1 MIEVER
7 KFGST
12 ECKVLIAG
20 TGITLVEEL
29 SIAIKT
35 VRETI
40 SESIGQEGADLL
52 VNAAIK
58 TAMEEEIKK

>member
-7 KFGST
+7 KFGNT

-40 SESIGQEGADLL
+40 SESIGQEGADPLMQ
-52 VNAAIK
+52 ACIK

>member
-1 MIEVER
+1 MINVER

-20 TGITLVEEL
+20 TGITLAEEL
-29 SIAIKT
+29 SIAIKS

>member
-12 ECKVLIAG
+12 ECKVLIAR

-52 VNAAIK
+52 MQACIK